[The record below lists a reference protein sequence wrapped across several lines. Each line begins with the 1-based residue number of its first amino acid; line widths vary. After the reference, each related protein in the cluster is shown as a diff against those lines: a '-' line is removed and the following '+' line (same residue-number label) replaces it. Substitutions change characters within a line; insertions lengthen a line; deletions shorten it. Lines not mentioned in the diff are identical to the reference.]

1 MTELRSAA
9 QEAAEDIYFG
19 QVVIIWARW
28 FVIISGVIVVLW
40 SSANTSELT
49 TAVLMVVPLIAIN
62 FFVHGRYL
70 MERPI
75 NQNLLLGLSL
85 VDIIIVTIIV
95 LLWQDPNGYFSPYY
109 IFYYPFL
116 LAVAFV
122 FPVRFSVLY
131 TLLTL
136 IMYSVACLVIDINLV
151 TDSNQL
157 EGLII
162 RLITMATIG
171 GLGAFYWRIQRGRRR
186 AAAGQR
192 AEAPASS

>member
-9 QEAAEDIYFG
+9 QEAAEDLFFG
-19 QVVIIWARW
+19 QIVIIWARW

-40 SSANTSELT
+40 SSNNTSELT

-75 NQNLLLGLSL
+75 NQKLLLGLSL
-85 VDIIIVTIIV
+85 VDIIVITIIV
-95 LLWQDPNGYFSPYY
+95 LVWQDPNGFLSPYY

-122 FPVRFSVLY
+122 FSVRISVPY
-131 TLLTL
+131 ALLTL
-136 IMYSVACLVIDINLV
+136 ILYSVACLVTDFNLV
-151 TDSNQL
+151 NDSYQL

-162 RLITMATIG
+162 RLITMGTIG

-186 AAAGQR
+186 AAAGQG

>member
-1 MTELRSAA
+1 MTEIRSAA

-19 QVVIIWARW
+19 QLVIIWARW
-28 FVIISGVIVVLW
+28 FVIIAGVVVVLW
-40 SSANTSELT
+40 SSTSASELT

-70 MERPI
+70 MDKPI

-85 VDIIIVTIIV
+85 VDLSIITIIV
-95 LLWQDPNGYFSPYY
+95 LFWQEPNGFLSPYY

-122 FPVRFSVLY
+122 FTVRVSIPY
-131 TLLTL
+131 MLLAL
-136 IMYSVACLVIDINLV
+136 IMYAAACLVTDISLLA
-151 TDSNQL
+151 DSYQL
-157 EGLII
+157 EGLVI
-162 RLITMATIG
+162 RLITMGAMG

-186 AAAGQR
+186 SASGQGKT
-192 AEAPASS
+192 APAR

>member
-9 QEAAEDIYFG
+9 QEAAEDIFFG

-28 FVIISGVIVVLW
+28 FVIMSGVIVVLW
-40 SSANTSELT
+40 SSNNTSELT
-49 TAVLMVVPLIAIN
+49 TAVLMFVPLIAIN

-75 NQNLLLGLSL
+75 NQKLLLGLSL
-85 VDIIIVTIIV
+85 VDIIAITVIV
-95 LLWQDPNGYFSPYY
+95 LFWQDPNGYFSPYY
-109 IFYYPFL
+109 IFFYPFL

-122 FPVRFSVLY
+122 FPVRVSVPY

-136 IMYSVACLVIDINLV
+136 ILYSVACLVTDINLV
-151 TDSNQL
+151 TDSYQL

-162 RLITMATIG
+162 RLITMGTIG
-171 GLGAFYWRIQRGRRR
+171 GLGALYWRIQRRRR
-186 AAAGQR
+186 RSAAGQG

>member
-28 FVIISGVIVVLW
+28 FVIITGVIAILW
-40 SSANTSELT
+40 TSADTSELT
-49 TAVLMVVPLIAIN
+49 LAVLMVVPLIAIN

-85 VDIIIVTIIV
+85 VDVIVVTIIV
-95 LLWQDPNGYFSPYY
+95 LFWQEPNGYLSPYF

-122 FPVRFSVLY
+122 FTARISIPY

-136 IMYSVACLVIDINLV
+136 ILYSIACLVIDPGMVN
-151 TDSNQL
+151 DSYL
-157 EGLII
+157 IEGLIV
-162 RLITMATIG
+162 RLITLGAMG
-171 GLGAFYWRIQRGRRR
+171 GLGAFYWRIQRERRR
-186 AAAGQR
+186 AVAGQR
-192 AEAPASS
+192 KVAPAR